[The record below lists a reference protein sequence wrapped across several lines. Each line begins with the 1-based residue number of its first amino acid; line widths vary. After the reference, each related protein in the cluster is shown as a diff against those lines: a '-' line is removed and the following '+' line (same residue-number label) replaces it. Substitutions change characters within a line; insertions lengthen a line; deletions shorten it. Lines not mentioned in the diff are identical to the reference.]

1 MPQNVGNKKGEYVS
15 VIKTDKSYLGR
26 KEIFPIILNKKL
38 RR

>member
-1 MPQNVGNKKGEYVS
+1 MPLNVENKGKKYVR

>member
-1 MPQNVGNKKGEYVS
+1 MPLNVENKGEKYVS
-15 VIKTDKSYLGR
+15 VIKIDKSYLGR